1 MRQLGHRPEAGL
13 APQTAILAL
22 RGARCRASRLAAR
35 RLDLL
40 VATRLVHLGGASGL
54 RSGGPAIRP
63 RHRGPDICLGTAL
76 GGFDVISEHVIAG
89 QELLLQVEG
98 ELVLL
103 ALQDD
108 IAGVQQ
114 LYLGGALEA
123 PATDLGD
130 LSQALD
136 NLPVVAAVEDVI
148 DELQHVDAVALQEVV
163 HVGAQQLLQ
172 ARQ

>member
-1 MRQLGHRPEAGL
+1 MG
-13 APQTAILAL
+13 
-22 RGARCRASRLAAR
+22 
-35 RLDLL
+35 
-40 VATRLVHLGGASGL
+40 
-54 RSGGPAIRP
+54 
-63 RHRGPDICLGTAL
+63 
-76 GGFDVISEHVIAG
+76 EHVIAG

-98 ELVLL
+98 ELVFL

-108 IAGVQQ
+108 VAGVQQ

-148 DELQHVDAVALQEVV
+148 DELQHVDAVTLQEVV
-163 HVGAQQLLQ
+163 YVGA
-172 ARQ
+172 